1 MSKTLIKNAI
11 IVNEGKSFKG
21 SITIEDDSI
30 AGILQENETP
40 RGHFDTVVDATGC
53 FVLPG
58 IIDDHVHF
66 REPGMTAKADIES
79 ESRAAAFGGVTT
91 FFDMPNTV
99 PQTVTLEALAD
110 KFASAASESHINYSF
125 FFGATN
131 TNAELFGYLDIHRIP
146 GIKLFMGSSTGNML
160 VDRKEALD
168 KIFATAPVPVM
179 AHCEDTGIINDNM
192 RKAKEAFGDDPSIEH
207 HPEIRSEEACYRSTE
222 LAVRLAKQHGARLH
236 VAHVTTARE
245 LSLFEPWT
253 DTMPKI
259 TAEAVIAHL
268 FFSDEDYTHL
278 GSLIK
283 CNPAI
288 KSTTDRE
295 ALRKALTDG
304 KIAVIGTDHAPH
316 LPADKQGGCCRAAS
330 GMPMVQFSLVA
341 MLELVSKGV
350 LTIERVA
357 ELMCHRPAMLFD
369 VFQRG
374 FIRKGYKADLTI
386 VRPDSPWTV
395 TEGCIQ
401 SKCEWS
407 PMQGHTFDWRVE
419 HTFCNGKHIYN
430 NGRFDAS
437 CRGEEVV
444 FRQE

>member
-1 MSKTLIKNAI
+1 MAKIVFEADGVEMPALDREMVGRWLAAVAGGMGKTVGTLTYIFCNDEKILQVNKEFLKHDYYTDI
-11 IVNEGKSFKG
+11 ITFDYS
-21 SITIEDDSI
+21 TRRRI
-30 AGILQENETP
+30 AGDMFISL
-40 RGHFDTVVDATGC
+40 DTV
-53 FVLPG
+53 
-58 IIDDHVHF
+58 
-66 REPGMTAKADIES
+66 R
-79 ESRAAAFGGVTT
+79 
-91 FFDMPNTV
+91 
-99 PQTVTLEALAD
+99 
-110 KFASAASESHINYSF
+110 
-125 FFGATN
+125 
-131 TNAELFGYLDIHRIP
+131 TNAELFGYLDRHRIP

-168 KIFATAPVPVM
+168 KIFTTAPVPVM

-268 FFSDEDYTHL
+268 FFSDEDYTRL

-304 KIAVIGTDHAPH
+304 KITVIGTDHAPH
-316 LPADKQGGCCRAAS
+316 LPADKQGGCSRAAS

-401 SKCEWS
+401 SKCGWS

-419 HTFCNGKHIYN
+419 HTFCNGKHIYD

>member
-168 KIFATAPVPVM
+168 KIFTTAPVPVM

-222 LAVRLAKQHGARLH
+222 LAVRLAKLHGARLH

-253 DTMPKI
+253 DTMPRI

-268 FFSDEDYTHL
+268 FFSDEDYTSL

-304 KIAVIGTDHAPH
+304 KITVIGTDHAPH
-316 LPADKQGGCCRAAS
+316 LPADKQGGCSRAAS

-401 SKCEWS
+401 SKCGWS

-419 HTFCNGKHIYN
+419 HTFCNGKHIYD

-437 CRGEEVV
+437 YRGEEVV